1 MSTVVVGGGSGIG
14 GAVVKRL
21 RGAGQEVLVW
31 HLVGGDITCDISDP
45 DSVVAAMEQT
55 LASDGAPDRFVT
67 CAGVVPRDCCWSRP
81 PSTGGWSST

>member
-45 DSVVAAMEQT
+45 DSVVAAM
-55 LASDGAPDRFVT
+55 
-67 CAGVVPRDCCWSRP
+67 
-81 PSTGGWSST
+81 